1 MMMKLFCAV
10 IAITTIS
17 TTVQAAETCHPGYY
31 CVRMFEAPAE
41 DPNVAWAREENARQR
56 VEAERSS
63 ALRRERIDRLDSEW
77 NAYLAGRRPGAHDPR
92 NRSLLSTV
100 AATRISGRSTPDRS
114 RPAKLVGEPIG
125 FTREDDGAVVPLSLV
140 TKRVE
145 VRLPARVVNPLDVLL
160 VRFAF

>member
-1 MMMKLFCAV
+1 MKMKLFCAV
-10 IAITTIS
+10 IAITAIS

-77 NAYLAGRRPGAHDPR
+77 NAYLATEAARRSPSPQ
-92 NRSLLSTV
+92 SITV
-100 AATRISGRSTPDRS
+100 IDS
-114 RPAKLVGEPIG
+114 RG
-125 FTREDDGAVVPLSLV
+125 
-140 TKRVE
+140 
-145 VRLPARVVNPLDVLL
+145 N
-160 VRFAF
+160 AFFGTVYP